1 MPSVPDQL
9 ALRPAWKENLCSLLM
24 AAVVVAASVLFFF
37 EASNFGSPASTIHT
51 HRVAAA
57 TAAAPRQR

>member
-1 MPSVPDQL
+1 MTRAPDQL

-37 EASNFGSPASTIHT
+37 EASNFRSPASMLHA
-51 HRVAAA
+51 HRMAA
-57 TAAAPRQR
+57 TTAVAPRQR